1 MPDLAGRK
9 IVVLGLGIAGLATVR
24 FLKEQ
29 GARVAVSE
37 ARPATALSDEEQ
49 RELAGLELETGGH
62 SDDFVL
68 AADCIV
74 PGPGV
79 PLDLPVLEK
88 ARERGIAL
96 LGELA
101 LAAGRFSVPVIAVTG
116 SNGKTTVTGL
126 IGELLRAAGR
136 QPFVGGNIGT
146 PLLEALTGE
155 QNHDVVVLELSSFQ
169 LDLSGQFRPDVGLLL
184 NLSPDHLDRHGT
196 MEQYT
201 AAKMRLF
208 RHQHQEDIAI
218 FGSDDPEWVRL
229 AQTVQA
235 RVHTFG
241 HHRDDQARIIERRI
255 RLTKGGREY
264 WFELAGT
271 RLDTGMVN
279 RLNAAA
285 ALLGAAPLVD
295 DPALL
300 QQGLERFQPAEHRMT
315 AVATIRGVHFINDS
329 KATNVG
335 AMEAAIAS
343 CPDRAVLIAGGQAK
357 GGDFT
362 GLRPTVAARVK
373 HILAMGE
380 AAEQIRASFGDLVP
394 VTDVTDM
401 DMAVTRGFT
410 LAEPGD
416 TVLLAPGC
424 ASFDM
429 FANYGH
435 RGRVF
440 TQSVQDLEQ
449 RIASE
454 HGELQGER
462 V

>member
-1 MPDLAGRK
+1 MLDVRGKK
-9 IVVLGLGIAGLATVR
+9 IVVLGLGIAGLSTVR
-24 FLKEQ
+24 FLRDQ
-29 GARVAVSE
+29 GALVSVSE
-37 ARPATALSDEEQ
+37 VRPAGKLTREEHTVLQ
-49 RELAGLELETGGH
+49 GLELETGGH

-79 PLDLPVLEK
+79 PLGLPVLEK
-88 ARERGIAL
+88 ARQRGIPL

-101 LAAGRFSVPVIAVTG
+101 LAADRFSVPVIAVTG

-146 PLLEALTGE
+146 PLLEALIGE
-155 QNHDVVVLELSSFQ
+155 QDHDVAVLELSSFQ
-169 LDLSGQFRPDVGLLL
+169 LDLAGRFRPDVGLLL

-208 RHQHQEDIAI
+208 KNQNPEDTAI
-218 FGSDDPEWVRL
+218 FGSDDQHLL
-229 AQTVQA
+229 ALAESVVA
-235 RVHTFG
+235 RVATFG
-241 HHRDDQARIIERRI
+241 RRPEDQARIISSRI
-255 RLTKGGREY
+255 RLVVEKGEE
-264 WFELAGT
+264 WFDLAGT
-271 RLDTGMVN
+271 RLASGVN

-285 ALLGAAPLVD
+285 ALLATRALVGDGNTLQAGLAAFV
-295 DPALL
+295 
-300 QQGLERFQPAEHRMT
+300 PAEHRMT
-315 AVATIRGVHFINDS
+315 PVATIQGVHFINDS
-329 KATNVG
+329 KATNAG

-343 CPDRAVLIAGGQAK
+343 CQDQAILIAGGQAK

-362 GLRPTVAARVK
+362 GVRPAVAARVK

-380 AAEQIRASFGDLVP
+380 AAGQIRASFSDLVP
-394 VTDVTDM
+394 VTDVEDM
-401 DMAVTRGFT
+401 NMAVEKGFT

-429 FANYGH
+429 FSNYGH

-440 TQSVQDLEQ
+440 TQSVQDLAE
-449 RIASE
+449 RITGA
-454 HGELQGER
+454 HGELHGGR
-462 V
+462 R